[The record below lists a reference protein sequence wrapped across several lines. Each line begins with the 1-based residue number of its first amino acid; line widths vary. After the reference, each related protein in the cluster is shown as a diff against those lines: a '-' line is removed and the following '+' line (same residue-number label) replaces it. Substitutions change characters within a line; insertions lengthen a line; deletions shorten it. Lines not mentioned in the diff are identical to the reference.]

1 MYKFSCLFIV
11 FFTLTS
17 GCSNSVDLLVHN
29 ANIYTVNENF
39 DKATAFVVDNGKFI
53 EVGGEEIVKKY
64 NPVNTVDA
72 RGLAIIPGIINS
84 HCNLLAIGYSEHRL
98 DLSKANSLIEVVST
112 VSKHQEKF
120 NQNIILGEG
129 WDQNR
134 WAVNAYPDNELL
146 SAVFPNTPEL
156 NGTCLQP

>member
-11 FFTLTS
+11 LFSLTI

-72 RGLAIIPGIINS
+72 RGLAILPGFINS
-84 HCNLLAIGYSEHRL
+84 HCDLMSIGLGEYKS
-98 DLSKANSLIEVVST
+98 DLSKANSLIEVVSMVT
-112 VSKHQEKF
+112 KHQEKF

-129 WDQNR
+129 WDQSP
-134 WAVNAYPDNELL
+134 VSYTHLTLPTSDL
-146 SAVFPNTPEL
+146 V
-156 NGTCLQP
+156 